1 MKSGFKKINFSI
13 NNQVATI
20 SLNRPDVLNSFN
32 YKMADEVIDAF
43 KICES
48 DNNIR
53 SVILTGEGRAFCA
66 GQDLAEATGDNAPS
80 IDKIVEH
87 TYNPILSFIR
97 NIPKPVICAVNGV
110 AAGAGANIAI
120 ACDVTFACASANFIQ
135 SFTNIGLIPDSGGTY
150 HLPRL
155 IGMQNTAALMFS
167 GDKLSASEAEN
178 IGLIYKC
185 TPNDLLMETVNSFA
199 EKLAKRPTKS
209 IGLTKQLLNQSLISN
224 LSDQL
229 EMEKKYQ
236 AISAE
241 SYDHKEGIKA
251 FFEKRKPV
259 YKGS

>member
-1 MKSGFKKINFSI
+1 MNSAFEKINFLI
-13 NNQVATI
+13 KNQVATI

-32 YKMADEVIDAF
+32 YPMADEVISAF
-43 KICES
+43 KICEN

-53 SVILTGEGRAFCA
+53 AIILTGEGRAFCA
-66 GQDLAEATGDNAPS
+66 GQDLAEATGENAPS

-87 TYNPILSFIR
+87 TYNPILASIR

-120 ACDVTFACASANFIQ
+120 ACDITFASESSNFIQ

-150 HLPRL
+150 NLPRL
-155 IGMQNTAALMFS
+155 IGMQNAAALMFS
-167 GDKLSASEAEN
+167 GDKLSAIEAKKL
-178 IGLIYKC
+178 GLIYECVEDDK
-185 TPNDLLMETVNSFA
+185 LMESVISYA

-209 IGLTKQLLNQSLISN
+209 IGLTKELLNQSLTNS
-224 LSDQL
+224 LTDQL

-236 AISAE
+236 AISAN
-241 SYDHKEGIKA
+241 SYDHNEGIKA

-259 YKGS
+259 YKGK

>member
-32 YKMADEVIDAF
+32 YKMADEVIKAF

-97 NIPKPVICAVNGV
+97 NI
-110 AAGAGANIAI
+110 
-120 ACDVTFACASANFIQ
+120 
-135 SFTNIGLIPDSGGTY
+135 L
-150 HLPRL
+150 
-155 IGMQNTAALMFS
+155 
-167 GDKLSASEAEN
+167 
-178 IGLIYKC
+178 
-185 TPNDLLMETVNSFA
+185 
-199 EKLAKRPTKS
+199 
-209 IGLTKQLLNQSLISN
+209 
-224 LSDQL
+224 
-229 EMEKKYQ
+229 
-236 AISAE
+236 
-241 SYDHKEGIKA
+241 
-251 FFEKRKPV
+251 
-259 YKGS
+259 